1 MFKGNRRIIGDFGR
15 SLVALVLTRIG
26 AKVEEL
32 SRKDKFD
39 LFIKQPDGTMIHRPA
54 FVKVKTRRLSPKVK
68 WGDVPPSF
76 EEFKYERELAEREG
90 AGFLLAFVFYNIV
103 KGNPLKLQVKAY
115 IVNSNIV
122 DEEWFITRTY
132 RGRKIKQLS
141 IDKILSLKPEEAFIV
156 ETSET
161 MFQSMQP
168 ASI

>member
-1 MFKGNRRIIGDFGR
+1 
-15 SLVALVLTRIG
+15 
-26 AKVEEL
+26 
-32 SRKDKFD
+32 
-39 LFIKQPDGTMIHRPA
+39 
-54 FVKVKTRRLSPKVK
+54 
-68 WGDVPPSF
+68 
-76 EEFKYERELAEREG
+76 
-90 AGFLLAFVFYNIV
+90 
-103 KGNPLKLQVKAY
+103 LQVKAY